1 MHALKKIET
10 VKPFLASSEDVKALE
25 VHRSERICP
34 KPSPIKVFFVLFIS
48 LKSKPIAIIAEEAE
62 IFGESLTFF
71 KLFFFSF
78 SFPSIQ
84 LSLVLIKVKFVLF
97 VFDFKHLSKGK
108 KEGE

>member
-62 IFGESLTFF
+62 IFGESINYRHSNTIRDSQTADQ
-71 KLFFFSF
+71 KG
-78 SFPSIQ
+78 
-84 LSLVLIKVKFVLF
+84 FV
-97 VFDFKHLSKGK
+97 VAVTTYR
-108 KEGE
+108 